1 MSESLVFLD
10 AKHKPSSRKRFGI
23 ATVSLCGVMLTAGCN
38 AEDEPIAGPTVTATV
53 VEQAGFQIKRDT
65 DIHVLRLKASTDRP
79 HDVNDTRINSVIHDA
94 GRYMSYDFEGNIG
107 DIKTASISDV
117 TQTPRST
124 ETQTGEPC
132 YSFNEVLSI
141 RNTETAKTVA
151 VDKKG
156 VNNVTLMAV
165 DDVMLCAEP
174 AGKTQE
180 NSKAA
185 AFAVGDFMFFSEQK
199 DGTSYFRP
207 DNFLHEYG
215 HIAGLPHEGAVTCKR
230 DEQASIYDPTDNAL
244 QDIKEIVSEKAGCHI
259 ERNQDGSIYAY
270 AGANTIM
277 ADGGLDQSDIDTGI
291 VPAFS
296 TLDKHIVLPDVYKI
310 TEIDT
315 KPKTIGLKYRDGL
328 VNGVAISLPENHPLK
343 SIDSSLTRLTV
354 TVEVIGGGVNAD
366 EKYLKKR
373 SCGEDGQCALKL
385 YVSNDDYSKRIDLPE
400 PTDNF
405 RSVGTESSQVLYLD
419 EKLNIALL
427 QHMDIQADELYL
439 EVIEYEKGL
448 RFSQQQIDK
457 RTKLYKSYEEEETRT
472 KK

>member
-1 MSESLVFLD
+1 MSESLAFLD
-10 AKHKPSSRKRFGI
+10 AKHKPSSRKRFGA
-23 ATVSLCGVMLTAGCN
+23 ATVSLCGVLFTAGCN
-38 AEDEPIAGPTVTATV
+38 AEDQLVADPTGPVIAT
-53 VEQAGFQIKRDT
+53 EQAGFQIGRDT
-65 DIHVLRLKASTDRP
+65 DIHVLQLKASRERP
-79 HDVNDTRINSVIHDA
+79 HDVNDTRINSVIYEA
-94 GRYMSYDFEGNIG
+94 GRYMSYDFDGNIG
-107 DIKTASISDV
+107 DIRVASVTDV
-117 TQTPRST
+117 TQSPKST
-124 ETQTGEPC
+124 ETQTRKPC
-132 YSFNEVLSI
+132 YSMNEIYHI

-151 VDKKG
+151 TNKKG
-156 VNNVTLMAV
+156 VNNVTLMVV

-215 HIAGLPHEGAVTCKR
+215 HIAGLPHEGALTCSLDKS
-230 DEQASIYDPTDNAL
+230 AGKYDPTDNAL

-259 ERNQDGSIYAY
+259 ERNQDGSMYAY

-277 ADGGLDQSDIDTGI
+277 ADGGLDQSDIDSGI

-310 TEIDT
+310 IEIDT
-315 KPKTIGLKYRDGL
+315 KPKTLGLKYGDGQ
-328 VNGVAISLPENHPLK
+328 VNGVTISLPENHPLK

-373 SCGEDGQCALKL
+373 SCGEDGQCELKL

-400 PTDNF
+400 PTHNF
-405 RSVGTESSQVLYLD
+405 RSVETESSQVLYLD

-457 RTKLYKSYEEEETRT
+457 RTKLYKSYEVEETGT
-472 KK
+472 NK